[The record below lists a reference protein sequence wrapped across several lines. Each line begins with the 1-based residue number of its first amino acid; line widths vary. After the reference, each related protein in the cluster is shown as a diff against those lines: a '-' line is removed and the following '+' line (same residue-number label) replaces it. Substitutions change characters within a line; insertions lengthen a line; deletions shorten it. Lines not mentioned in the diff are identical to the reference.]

1 MCDAYGKGI
10 PYVNISVKGKAI
22 GTVSNL
28 EGHFSFENASVSEND
43 YLISHL
49 NFDRKTIGI
58 PLKDQIQLNAKVENL
73 KEVIVSNK
81 REK

>member
-1 MCDAYGKGI
+1 VLTHGKGI

-28 EGHFSFENASVSEND
+28 KAFFENASVSEND
-43 YLISHL
+43 YLIFSHL

-58 PLKDQIQLNAKVENL
+58 L
-73 KEVIVSNK
+73 
-81 REK
+81 